1 MHACVCVCVCVVF
14 SLATAAVLKWIYLV
28 WQNIWQV
35 LTHGIFMLCFGQRFY
50 MRYMHID
57 TLYILDTYRYIYIYI
72 WVTCTIVA
80 VYISGSW
87 AAAVCGRDS
96 CQQQRKAAQNGTK
109 ALNLAVHCAGL
120 FKNICL
126 LGSVRDPY
134 KRLLSNTFSKTII
147 HRIALL
153 PVCDRSWKGS
163 IQFCLKY
170 KQKQPCRQ
178 NMLWLQAAGF

>member
-1 MHACVCVCVCVVF
+1 MCVVF

-35 LTHGIFMLCFGQRFY
+35 LTHGIFMLCFGATILHAIYEYAHRHTIY
-50 MRYMHID
+50 SIYV
-57 TLYILDTYRYIYIYI
+57 YI
-72 WVTCTIVA
+72 TCTIVA

-87 AAAVCGRDS
+87 AGVLCGRDS

-126 LGSVRDPY
+126 LSALRERERALQ
-134 KRLLSNTFSKTII
+134 KTIIEHNFETII
-147 HRIALL
+147 HRIALFRLPPWRSALLPAWLLL
-153 PVCDRSWKGS
+153 PVNVTEVEKILSIT
-163 IQFCLKY
+163 IQFCMEF
-170 KQKQPCRQ
+170 
-178 NMLWLQAAGF
+178 N